1 VPKVAIRRVCRSTT
15 STTARRLALSEGPV
29 LSVDESPEITVA
41 RSPGAWWERLPIWAR
56 RLVTIGAL
64 PEDGED
70 ERLRKAS
77 LVLTATMITVMA
89 VVWVATYASLGLYL
103 SAGIPL
109 AYQVISIVS
118 LIALA
123 RTGRFD
129 VFRTSQLALI
139 MLLPVLLQWSL
150 GGFAS
155 SSAVMLWAL
164 ISPLAAL
171 VLAPRPLPLFV
182 AYLTLTATSGLLEP
196 FLSPKSV
203 PATVNVL
210 FFVLNV
216 GAVSLVVYLLL
227 RYFTQGL
234 AAEREKS
241 ENLLLNVLPASIARR
256 LKDGEHPLAD
266 RFEEATVLFADLVG
280 FTPMSEQLSP
290 EEVVELLDD
299 LFSQFDA
306 MAERHGL
313 EKIKTVGDAYVVVGG
328 VPEPATEAAEEVAK
342 MAVEMVALV
351 AAHPVPSGENLS
363 LRIGIDI
370 GPVVAGV
377 IGQKKFTYD
386 LWGDTVNTASRM
398 ESHGI
403 AGQIQVTPRA
413 YRRLSKHFQFE
424 QREPLVVKGKGRMAP
439 YLLIGRAPLSTGPAE
454 PGVSN
459 GRLGVNQS
467 G

>member
-1 VPKVAIRRVCRSTT
+1 M
-15 STTARRLALSEGPV
+15 
-29 LSVDESPEITVA
+29 SVDGSPEVMVV
-41 RSPGAWWERLPIWAR
+41 RSPRAWLERLPIWAR

-77 LVLTATMITVMA
+77 LVLTAAMITAMA
-89 VVWVATYASLGLYL
+89 IVWVATYASLGLYL

-109 AYQVISIVS
+109 VYQVVSIVS
-118 LIALA
+118 LVALA
-123 RTGRFD
+123 RSGRFE

-139 MLLPVLLQWSL
+139 MLLPMLLQWSL

-171 VLAPRPLPLFV
+171 VLAPRPLPWFV
-182 AYLTLTATSGLLEP
+182 AYLTLTAVSGLLEP
-196 FLSPKSV
+196 FLSPASI

-216 GAVSLVVYLLL
+216 GAVSLVVYFLL
-227 RYFTQGL
+227 RYFTRGL

-241 ENLLLNVLPASIARR
+241 ESLLLNVLPASIARR
-256 LKDGEHPLAD
+256 LKNGEHPLAD

-280 FTPMSEQLSP
+280 FTPMSERLSP
-290 EEVVELLDD
+290 ETVVELLDD

-306 MAERHGL
+306 MAERRGL

-328 VPEPATEAAEEVAK
+328 VPEPAAGAPEEVAD
-342 MAVEMVALV
+342 MALEMLALV
-351 AAHPVPSGENLS
+351 AARGAPSGGNLS

-377 IGQKKFTYD
+377 IGQRKFTYD

-398 ESHGI
+398 ESHGV

-413 YRRLSKHFQFE
+413 YRRLSQHFRFE
-424 QREPLVVKGKGRMAP
+424 QREPLVVKGKGRIAP
-439 YLLIGRAPLSTGPAE
+439 YLLIGRAPVPMPQANSGKGWSPTG
-454 PGVSN
+454 
-459 GRLGVNQS
+459 
-467 G
+467 

>member
-1 VPKVAIRRVCRSTT
+1 
-15 STTARRLALSEGPV
+15 LSG
-29 LSVDESPEITVA
+29 DESAEVMVA
-41 RSPGAWWERLPIWAR
+41 RSPRGWLERLPIWAR

-77 LVLTATMITVMA
+77 LVLTAAMITAMA
-89 VVWVATYASLGLYL
+89 IVWVATYASLGLYL

-109 AYQVISIVS
+109 VYQVVSIVS
-118 LIALA
+118 LFALA
-123 RTGRFD
+123 RSGRFE

-171 VLAPRPLPLFV
+171 VLAPRPLPWFL
-182 AYLTLTATSGLLEP
+182 AYLALTAVSGLLEP
-196 FLSPKSV
+196 FLSPESI
-203 PATVNVL
+203 PETVNVL

-216 GAVSLVVYLLL
+216 GAVSLVVYFLL
-227 RYFTQGL
+227 RYFTRGL
-234 AAEREKS
+234 AFEREKS
-241 ENLLLNVLPASIARR
+241 ESLLLNVLPASIARR

-266 RFEEATVLFADLVG
+266 RFDDATVLFADLVG
-280 FTPMSEQLSP
+280 FTPMSERLSP

-306 MAERHGL
+306 IAERRGL

-328 VPEPATEAAEEVAK
+328 VPEPSATAAEEVAD
-342 MAVEMVALV
+342 MALEMLALV
-351 AAHPVPSGENLS
+351 AARGAPSGGNLS

-377 IGQKKFTYD
+377 IGQRKFTYD

-398 ESHGI
+398 ESHGV

-413 YRRLSKHFQFE
+413 YRRLSEHFRFE
-424 QREPLVVKGKGRMAP
+424 QREPLLVKGKGRIAP
-439 YLLIGRAPLSTGPAE
+439 YLLIGRAPVPMPQANSGKGWSPTG
-454 PGVSN
+454 S
-459 GRLGVNQS
+459 
-467 G
+467 

>member
-1 VPKVAIRRVCRSTT
+1 
-15 STTARRLALSEGPV
+15 
-29 LSVDESPEITVA
+29 LSVDGSPEVMVL
-41 RSPGAWWERLPIWAR
+41 RSPRAWLERLPIWAR

-77 LVLTATMITVMA
+77 LVLTAAMITAMA
-89 VVWVATYASLGLYL
+89 IVWVATYASLGLYL

-109 AYQVISIVS
+109 VYQVVSIVS
-118 LIALA
+118 LVALT
-123 RTGRFD
+123 RSGRFE

-139 MLLPVLLQWSL
+139 MLLPMLLQWSL

-171 VLAPRPLPLFV
+171 VLAPRPLPWFV
-182 AYLTLTATSGLLEP
+182 AYLTLTAVSGLLEP
-196 FLSPKSV
+196 FLSPASI

-216 GAVSLVVYLLL
+216 GAVSLVVYFLL
-227 RYFTQGL
+227 RYFTRGL
-234 AAEREKS
+234 AAEQEKS
-241 ENLLLNVLPASIARR
+241 ESLLLNVLPASIARR
-256 LKDGEHPLAD
+256 LKNGEHPLAD

-280 FTPMSEQLSP
+280 FTPMSERLSP
-290 EEVVELLDD
+290 ETVVELLDD

-306 MAERHGL
+306 MAERRGL

-328 VPEPATEAAEEVAK
+328 VPEPAAGAAEEVAD
-342 MAVEMVALV
+342 MALEMLALV
-351 AAHPVPSGENLS
+351 AARGAPSGGDLS

-377 IGQKKFTYD
+377 IGQRKFTYD

-398 ESHGI
+398 ESHGV

-413 YRRLSKHFQFE
+413 YRRLSQHFRFE
-424 QREPLVVKGKGRMAP
+424 QREPLVVKGKGRIAP
-439 YLLIGRAPLSTGPAE
+439 YLLIGRAPVPMSQANSGDGWSPA
-454 PGVSN
+454 GC
-459 GRLGVNQS
+459 
-467 G
+467 